1 MKLTSKAARKASLA
15 IGAVS
20 CLTGAVLA
28 GTAGPASAATAH
40 TFKVCAYG
48 NYTAYATLPQQG
60 GISTTLISPGTCG
73 QLPLV
78 SGSTYGKVY
87 GVYNTNPDKSFYV
100 GTAHFT
106 ASKGWTGAA
115 KGTTT
120 NHYLVDLG

>member
-1 MKLTSKAARKASLA
+1 MKFTSKTARRASLA
-15 IGAVS
+15 VAAVS

-48 NYTAYATLPQQG
+48 NYTAYATIPQQG
-60 GISTTLISPGTCG
+60 DIATTLIAPGTCG
-73 QLPLV
+73 QLPLA
-78 SGSTYGKVY
+78 SGSTYGKVW
-87 GVYNTNPDKSFYV
+87 GVYNTHPDKSFYV

-115 KGTTT
+115 KGSTTGP
-120 NHYLVDLG
+120 YLVNLG

>member
-1 MKLTSKAARKASLA
+1 MKFTIKAARRASLA
-15 IGAVS
+15 VGAVS

-40 TFKVCAYG
+40 TFKVCASG

-60 GISTTLISPGTCG
+60 DISTVLIPPGKCG
-73 QLPLV
+73 QLPLS
-78 SGSTYGKVY
+78 SGSTYGKVW
-87 GVYNTNPDKSFYV
+87 GVYNTNPGKSFYV

-115 KGTTT
+115 KGTTAS
-120 NHYLVDLG
+120 HYLVNLG

>member
-1 MKLTSKAARKASLA
+1 MKFSSKAARRACLA

-20 CLTGAVLA
+20 CMTGAVLA

-48 NYTAYATLPQQG
+48 NYTAYATIPQQG
-60 GISTTLISPGTCG
+60 DISTVLIAPGKCG
-73 QLPLV
+73 QLPIV
-78 SGSTYGKVY
+78 SGSTYGKVW

-115 KGTTT
+115 KGTASSR
-120 NHYLVDLG
+120 YLVNLG